1 MNECSDR
8 QAQPAGKDEE
18 TAAVVRHVANLKGP
32 DEDPATAPENG
43 SLHEEV
49 AQGFGAG
56 RRPQRASAADAF
68 VLMTTRGSLDT
79 TRLGH
84 ELAGLAADGTLKLG
98 RLTESLTLAVQG
110 GARHA
115 VAAVLATTLPALL
128 PAPGTPVRTGLA
140 ALLNLAA
147 DCAEQAE
154 STAPVEGIAELAAR
168 EGFSLYLKA
177 ARRLHANTRMVEPF
191 GGGTGFR
198 FKIRNMRIDG
208 RGGVVRVR
216 SGGSYEV
223 RFEVLHDC
231 SECGNAINQ
240 VIVGLAGQ
248 ERAQASVW
256 NGKRRSGGDVK
267 VVNPGSRVQV
277 LAEDNPGP
285 AEWVGV
291 SCEIAVPDEPG
302 TYEVRARYAQAY
314 QGRLM
319 TAEGRTFP
327 QREYE
332 DVLGWW
338 KVDRPDGPGP
348 QSTIGT
354 VIVE

>member
-1 MNECSDR
+1 MNECNDR
-8 QAQPAGKDEE
+8 SAQPADQDEE
-18 TAAVVRHVANLKGP
+18 TAAVAW
-32 DEDPATAPENG
+32 
-43 SLHEEV
+43 
-49 AQGFGAG
+49 GFGAA
-56 RRPQRASAADAF
+56 RRPQRALAADAF
-68 VLMTTRGSLDT
+68 VHLTARGSLDT

-84 ELAGLAADGTLKLG
+84 DLAGRAAHGTLKLG
-98 RLTESLTLAVQG
+98 RLTESLALAAQG

-128 PAPGTPVRTGLA
+128 PAPGTRVRAGLA
-140 ALLNLAA
+140 ALMNLAA
-147 DCAEQAE
+147 DGAEQAE

-168 EGFSLYLKA
+168 KGSGLYLKA
-177 ARRLHANTRMVEPF
+177 ARRLHANTGMVEPF

-198 FKIRNMRIDG
+198 FKIRDVRIDG

-256 NGKRRSGGDVK
+256 NGKQRSGGGVK
-267 VVNPGSRVQV
+267 VVNRGSRVQA

-291 SCEIAVPDEPG
+291 SCEITIPDRPG

-319 TAEGRTFP
+319 TAKGRTIP

-338 KVDRPDGPGP
+338 TVDRPDGPGP
-348 QSTIGT
+348 RSTIGT